1 MGSQLQTS
9 SGMKL
14 ATGLLLAGT
23 LVVAFNTAGARAK
36 PQTVR
41 ANVHVSIGGRTDTTG
56 KCYEKGRDCVS
67 SPKKCCPGLVCRM
80 VPGGSWALRY
90 CLDPLET
97 TATPQCGKEGDKCV
111 DGKECCSG
119 LVCDGLTCGPAKKE
133 ECLKWMDL
141 CEDPLSPRT
150 KKKCCPE
157 LTCWQHGPQW
167 IARCLSEDQIRCRR
181 DGEECRGG
189 RECCSGLVCDG
200 LTCGP
205 AKKEEC
211 GIVGEE
217 CGELKGCCNGLMCL
231 TTHPITGPISSCA
244 EQPR

>member
-9 SGMKL
+9 GGMKL

-23 LVVAFNTAGARAK
+23 LVVAYNIAGARAK

-80 VPGGSWALRY
+80 SPGGSWALRH

-119 LVCDGLTCGPAKKE
+119 LVCD
-133 ECLKWMDL
+133 
-141 CEDPLSPRT
+141 
-150 KKKCCPE
+150 E

-167 IARCLSEDQIRCRR
+167 IARCLSEDQIRCRK

-217 CGELKGCCNGLMCL
+217 CGELKACCNGLMCL
-231 TTHPITGPISSCA
+231 ATHPITGPISTCA
-244 EQPR
+244 EESR

>member
-1 MGSQLQTS
+1 MGSQLQTTG
-9 SGMKL
+9 GMKL

-23 LVVAFNTAGARAK
+23 IVVAYNIAGARAK
-36 PQTVR
+36 PQTVL
-41 ANVHVSIGGRTDTTG
+41 ANVQVSVGGRTDTTG
-56 KCYEKGRDCVS
+56 ECLEKYEECTLATAN
-67 SPKKCCPGLVCRM
+67 KCCPGLVCKQCEHDWCRCCGD
-80 VPGGSWALRY
+80 PKKT
-90 CLDPLET
+90 LDGL
-97 TATPQCGKEGDKCV
+97 QCGKDGDEC
-111 DGKECCSG
+111 DGQTACCSG

-133 ECLKWMDL
+133 ECLKL
-141 CEDPLSPRT
+141 TEECEDPLSPRT
-150 KKKCCPE
+150 KKKCCPG
-157 LTCWQHGPQW
+157 LTCWQQGPQW
-167 IARCLSEDQIRCRR
+167 TPQCLSENEIRCRK

-217 CGELKGCCNGLMCL
+217 CGELKACCNGLMCL

>member
-1 MGSQLQTS
+1 
-9 SGMKL
+9 L

-23 LVVAFNTAGARAK
+23 IVVAYNIAGARAK
-36 PQTVR
+36 PQTVL
-41 ANVHVSIGGRTDTTG
+41 ANVQVSVRGRADTTG
-56 KCYEKGRDCVS
+56 KCLKKKEKCSRKITN
-67 SPKKCCPGLVCRM
+67 KKCCPPLRCFKPPFGDLDMVC
-80 VPGGSWALRY
+80 V
-90 CLDPLET
+90 DPKEI
-97 TATPQCGKEGDKCV
+97 TAGPQCGKEGDKCV

-150 KKKCCPE
+150 KKKCCPG
-157 LTCWQHGPQW
+157 LTCWQHGPTWVPQ
-167 IARCLSEDQIRCRR
+167 CLKEDDIRCRE

-200 LTCGP
+200 LKCGP
-205 AKKEEC
+205 EKKEEC

-217 CGELKGCCNGLMCL
+217 CGESKACCNGLMCS
-231 TTHPITGPISSCA
+231 TTSDALGTIKNRCMDGRT
-244 EQPR
+244 